1 MGSFVVVVVWHQLC
15 LFRWPT
21 GTFNKLDIS
30 SSISS
35 KTTKMKW
42 QYKEEHPFEKR
53 RAEGEKIRKKYP
65 DRVPVIVEKAPKARV
80 GDLDK
85 KKYLV
90 PSDLTVGQF
99 YFLIRKRIHLRP
111 EDALFFFVN
120 NVIPPTSATMGSLY
134 QEHHEEDFFLYIAYS
149 DESVY
154 GADC

>member
-1 MGSFVVVVVWHQLC
+1 
-15 LFRWPT
+15 
-21 GTFNKLDIS
+21 
-30 SSISS
+30 
-35 KTTKMKW
+35 MKF
-42 QYKEEHPFEKR
+42 QYKEEHAFEKR
-53 RAEGEKIRKKYP
+53 RAEGDKIRRKYP
-65 DRVPVIVEKAPKARV
+65 DRVPSTKGGGKTKRKYNYKNRHFLMLIVVDIVIVEKAPKARI

-134 QEHHEEDFFLYIAYS
+134 QEHHEEDYFLYIAYS
-149 DESVY
+149 DENVY
-154 GADC
+154 GMARVN